1 MAWSWWVDVMSHT
14 RVARVRRVV
23 REELG
28 QEICPVV
35 ERAMVA
41 LIEVGHTGLAQEL
54 NAARWTTDRLRGAL
68 VGVLLDDL
76 GHCPCDGPAHNA
88 RCLTQRLKRQV
99 RQRLEGV

>member
-1 MAWSWWVDVMSHT
+1 MSLT
-14 RVARVRRVV
+14 RAARVRRVV

-35 ERAMVA
+35 ERAMVV
-41 LIEVGHTGLAQEL
+41 LIESGHTGLADEL

-76 GHCPCDGPAHNA
+76 GHCPCDGPVHNP
-88 RCLTQRLKRQV
+88 RCLTERLRTRT